1 MEYTFNDKKRRII
14 IDKIK
19 YDYFFKMAITD
30 YSDNIIDDE
39 NIIVVFLR
47 KKLFGYSRQIHMF
60 LPLNIHNKIKL
71 NKVLNKDYTE
81 HLQSDIG
88 DDVLFLLYN
97 EKEHIFYDNQTL
109 INCIE
114 SIIMI
119 QKISG
124 K

>member
-1 MEYTFNDKKRRII
+1 MEYTFNEKKRRII

-39 NIIVVFLR
+39 NIIVAFLR
-47 KKLFGYSRQIHMF
+47 KKLFGYSREIHMF

-81 HLQSDIG
+81 YLQSDIG

-97 EKEHIFYDNQTL
+97 EKEHIFYDNETL